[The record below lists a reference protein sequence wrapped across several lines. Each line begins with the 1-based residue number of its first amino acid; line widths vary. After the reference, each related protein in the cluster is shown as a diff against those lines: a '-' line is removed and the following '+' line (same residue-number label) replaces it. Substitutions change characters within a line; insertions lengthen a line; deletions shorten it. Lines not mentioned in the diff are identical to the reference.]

1 MKPPGQIL
9 IIDDDRDFVVIY
21 QEMLGALGLAVTV
34 AHTPEEA
41 VQVLKTLGSTLDVV
55 LLDQKLQGP
64 GGSNDGLELIAQV
77 HSLAPFA
84 KTIVVTAYAAHD
96 AIERAFRLGVYD
108 YLVKNGAFDALLRAK
123 VRNAVEVTSERRL
136 AALSNDEVVREL
148 RETWDR
154 VRTETDR
161 NRKGV
166 LLEELVRLLFRATPG
181 FERVETRVQN
191 ELEEIDIVVENRSED
206 PIWVKD
212 GSPYVLGECK
222 NWSSKC
228 GPQEYSSF
236 HRKLTTKYGRATTG
250 FFFAVGGFTDAFHAQ
265 RAADKTS
272 ATNALVI
279 PVDATD
285 LDRWIAADD
294 RLAVLTELYK
304 RAVFDKAR

>member
-9 IIDDDRDFVVIY
+9 IVDDDRDFVVIY

-34 AHTPEEA
+34 AHDADEA
-41 VQVLKTLGSTLDVV
+41 IEVLKALGPMLDVV

-64 GGSNDGLELIAQV
+64 GGGDDGLELIAQV
-77 HSLAPFA
+77 QSLAPFA

-96 AIERAFRLGVYD
+96 AIERAFQLGVYD

-136 AALSNDEVVREL
+136 ATLSKDAVVREL
-148 RETWDR
+148 LETWDR

-161 NRKGV
+161 NRKGL

-181 FERVETRVQN
+181 FERVETRVKN
-191 ELEEIDIVVENRSED
+191 ELEEIDIVVENRSDD

-212 GSPYVLGECK
+212 GSSYVLGECK

-236 HRKLTTKYGRATTG
+236 HRKLTTKYGRVTTG
-250 FFFAVGGFTDAFHAQ
+250 LFFAVGGFSDAFHAQ
-265 RAADKTS
+265 RAADKT
-272 ATNALVI
+272 AANKALVV
-279 PVDATD
+279 PVDRAD
-285 LDRWIAADD
+285 LDIWITSDD
-294 RLAVLTELYK
+294 RLGVLTELYK
-304 RAVFDKAR
+304 RAVFDQSR